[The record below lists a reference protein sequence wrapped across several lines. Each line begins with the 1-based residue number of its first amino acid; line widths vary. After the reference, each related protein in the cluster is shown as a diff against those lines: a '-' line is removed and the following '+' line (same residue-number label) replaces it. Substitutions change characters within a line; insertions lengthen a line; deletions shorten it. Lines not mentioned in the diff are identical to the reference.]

1 MPRSPRIYLEKAVYY
16 VTSRGDGNQHIYKDE
31 EDFKTFLELLK
42 KYKGL
47 YVFKL
52 FAFCLLPEHFHLLL
66 ELPEQKDGKNKMGT
80 LSNIMHDLNS
90 SYTKYFNAK
99 YARKGHL
106 FRERYKAA
114 LVEKE
119 SHLLRLSV
127 YLHLN
132 SQRLGL
138 VSHPQQYPYSSYGA
152 YVNEGASYEAVI
164 KNERKEILDLLG
176 TENYTEFTERV
187 VKEPDFLNLHDNLQK
202 GIVGS
207 EDFQEKARQAFAS
220 YTKEKSSVQPNYWK
234 KWGIVSLIVIAASI
248 GLLYALKYN
257 LEQKKENI
265 SLSYPYKLPLEV
277 KELLRD
283 MENTEWLIRIVSL
296 AKGQVQDDAIHFE
309 EGKFISRNF
318 SAKNYPAT
326 EYFLIIE
333 DDHKIIWESRQ
344 VGLEGSASWR
354 GEIKKGE
361 MEGGLRLRYTDGSTQ
376 DFSFV
381 SVSSKKRK

>member
-1 MPRSPRIYLEKAVYY
+1 MPRLPRIYIEKALYY
-16 VTSRGDGNQHIYKDE
+16 VTTKGDSHQHIFKDD
-31 EDFKTFLELLK
+31 EDYKTFLGLFK
-42 KYKGL
+42 KYKEQYG
-47 YVFKL
+47 FKL

-66 ELPEQKDGKNKMGT
+66 ELPAQKDGRNKMGT

-119 SHLLRLSV
+119 THLLRLSA
-127 YLHLN
+127 YIHLN
-132 SQRLGL
+132 PPRLRL
-138 VSHPQQYPYSSYGA
+138 VSYPEQYLYSSYGA
-152 YVNEGASYEAVI
+152 YINKGIPYEAVI
-164 KNERKEILDLLG
+164 KDERKEILDLLG
-176 TENYTEFTERV
+176 AENYAGFAERV
-187 VKEPDFLNLHDNLQK
+187 AKEPDFLNLHDNLQK

-207 EDFQEKARQAFAS
+207 KDFEEKAKQAFAS
-220 YTKEKSSVQPNYWK
+220 YTKEKSSARGSYWK
-234 KWGIVSLIVIAASI
+234 KRGIISLILITGSM
-248 GLLYALKYN
+248 GLLFALK
-257 LEQKKENI
+257 LSFEQRKENI
-265 SLSYPYKLPLEV
+265 ALSFPHKLSQEV

-283 MENTEWLIRIVSL
+283 MENTQWLIRIISL
-296 AKGQVQDDAIHFE
+296 AKGYVQDDAIYFE

-318 SAKNYPAT
+318 LAKEYPAS
-326 EYFLIIE
+326 EYVVIIE
-333 DDHKIIWESRQ
+333 DDHKIIWESQ
-344 VGLEGSASWR
+344 QSGAGATASWR
-354 GEIKKGE
+354 GEIKRGE